1 MERVSR
7 IFLIVLLLGGSYFY
21 FGGFN
26 GLSGKQDDIQPI
38 AEHAVQ
44 MPTGALP
51 SPAECELWTPEYH
64 ATISARGGSI
74 RAFET
79 LTAKYRHDKKPIQLA
94 TTPDHP
100 QLSPLFTSLRNSASG
115 ARPDELLNQDVVDF
129 NVERSSATECV
140 LEYKTPS
147 ARLTKTFK
155 VGAAP
160 YSVDTEL
167 KVENLGSSKASY
179 SLLVSTMSYLKDAD
193 VENKM
198 FRMNPLST
206 HVECVTQDGSV
217 KRERREQFEPKEF
230 EDKARFAKSLTNDG
244 DWSEAAARAE
254 VAAVSSAYFTSA
266 ISHVA
271 GPTRPSC
278 QLQIE
283 DRFNAS
289 AYGSRKKDPSAAAI
303 YKARLAYQPRVLE
316 PGASDVYQFKAYVG
330 PKERKALAAAGETF
344 DPLIDLG
351 FFSIIAK
358 VLVQYLLF
366 LRSLVPNW
374 GIAIVLLTITARILL
389 FPLSVPSVRN
399 MIHMR
404 ELKPEM
410 DAINAR
416 FKDDAQAKGLA
427 QMELW
432 KKHGVNPMKG
442 CLPQLASMPVWFA
455 LYTTLQ
461 TAVELYNIPFLWF
474 PDLSAPDPLYILPFV
489 IGGVNFAQQ
498 KMMPMQGDPAQQ
510 KMMLYMMPAM
520 FTLFMLFL
528 PAGLGVY
535 MFTNSL
541 LGIAQ
546 QRIVEHHA
554 KKSLAQ
560 RRLAKAST

>member
-7 IFLIVLLLGGSYFY
+7 IILIVLLVGGAYFF
-21 FGGFN
+21 FGGF
-26 GLSGKQDDIQPI
+26 GGKTDDIQPLVD
-38 AEHAVQ
+38 HPVR
-44 MPTGALP
+44 LP
-51 SPAECELWTPEYH
+51 EGPLPEPAQCELWTPEYH
-64 ATISARGGSI
+64 ATIAARGGSI
-74 RAFET
+74 RSFET
-79 LTAKYRHDKKPIQLA
+79 LTAKYRHDKKPIQFA

-115 ARPDELLNQDVVDF
+115 DRPDDLLSQDIVDF
-129 NVERSSATECV
+129 RVESASAAECV
-140 LEYKTPS
+140 LKYES
-147 ARLTKTFK
+147 GGVRLTKTYR
-155 VGAAP
+155 VGSAP

-167 KVENLGSSKASY
+167 NIENVGTAKANY
-179 SLLVSTMSYLKDAD
+179 SLVVSTMSYLKDAD

-198 FRMNPLST
+198 FRANPLAT
-206 HVECVTQDGSV
+206 HLECVAEDGSV
-217 KRERREQFEPKEF
+217 KREGRDQFEPKSF
-230 EDKARFAKSLTNDG
+230 EDKTRFVKSLTNDG
-244 DWSEAAARAE
+244 NWSEAGARSL
-254 VAAVSSAYFTSA
+254 VAAVSSSYFTSA
-266 ISHVA
+266 ISHES
-271 GPTRPSC
+271 GPSRPSC

-283 DRFNAS
+283 DRFNPA
-289 AYGSRKKDPSAAAI
+289 AYGSKKNDPDAAAI
-303 YKARLAYQPRVLE
+303 YKARLAYEPRSLD
-316 PGASDVYQFKAYVG
+316 PGKSEVFKFKAYIG
-330 PKERKALAAAGETF
+330 PKERKALALAGSRF

-410 DAINAR
+410 DRINER

-474 PDLSAPDPLYILPFV
+474 PDLSAPDPYYILPFV
-489 IGGVNFAQQ
+489 IGGVNFVQQ
-498 KMMPMQGDPAQQ
+498 KMMPMQGGDPAQQ
-510 KMMLYMMPAM
+510 KMMLYLMPAM

-528 PAGLGVY
+528 PAGLGIY

-546 QRIVEHHA
+546 QRVVEQHA
-554 KKSLAQ
+554 KKTLAS